1 MTNASEK
8 RAPLGTLRALLSILL
23 AIAVLVAAQTLA
35 LLLGEILLGAGVPG
49 PACNVLTAVLYVL
62 FALGGAALLCR
73 FVLHLPLA
81 ALRIGRLRIRPVW
94 ALAAFALPA
103 LVLAGAILAGGRW
116 EVHRFDAQ
124 TVWLTVTG
132 GVFYYGL
139 AAGIVEEV
147 IFRGVILGCLERR
160 WNREIAVLVPSVLFL
175 DLPSTV
181 QLLVAGTIVG
191 ILFSLIAC
199 ESGSIWNS
207 ALVHGVWNA
216 ALLGGILHIGSA
228 ADSASMYN
236 FVLTDAS
243 FLLSGGDFGIEASV
257 LAIAPYLLGILLAA
271 VLLHRKNK
279 EGIA

>member
-1 MTNASEK
+1 M
-8 RAPLGTLRALLSILL
+8 
-23 AIAVLVAAQTLA
+23 LVAAQTLA

-160 WNREIAVLVPSVLFL
+160 WNREIAVLVPSALFGLVHRIGASL

-236 FVLTDAS
+236 FVLTDAP

-279 EGIA
+279 EGLA

>member
-1 MTNASEK
+1 M
-8 RAPLGTLRALLSILL
+8 
-23 AIAVLVAAQTLA
+23 
-35 LLLGEILLGAGVPG
+35 
-49 PACNVLTAVLYVL
+49 
-62 FALGGAALLCR
+62 
-73 FVLHLPLA
+73 
-81 ALRIGRLRIRPVW
+81 
-94 ALAAFALPA
+94 
-103 LVLAGAILAGGRW
+103 
-116 EVHRFDAQ
+116 
-124 TVWLTVTG
+124 WLTVAG

-160 WNREIAVLVPSVLFL
+160 WNREIAVLVPSVLFGLVHRIGASL